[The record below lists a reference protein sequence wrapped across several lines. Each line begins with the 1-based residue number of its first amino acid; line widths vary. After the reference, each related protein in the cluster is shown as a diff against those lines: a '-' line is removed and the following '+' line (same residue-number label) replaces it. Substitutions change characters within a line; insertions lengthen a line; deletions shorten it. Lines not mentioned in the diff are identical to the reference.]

1 MVRARA
7 RDGLNAHDAALRE
20 RGRVAPEDEPRSGGR
35 ELRKASDG
43 EILVVEIGVAQEDLG
58 RLPRR
63 LQNNDQWDV
72 RRRLIQCRCAR
83 TFLTTGST
91 HGLLLSSRY
100 APTPKFTFFENV
112 SALYAAVSLK
122 MLSRVSD
129 MSLRSQKSN
138 GDQGPIPVRRRERHF
153 VPRFCNATIIIIS
166 PVARTMTRFA
176 RTRCCHCF
184 IG

>member
-72 RRRLIQCRCAR
+72 RRRLI
-83 TFLTTGST
+83 
-91 HGLLLSSRY
+91 
-100 APTPKFTFFENV
+100 
-112 SALYAAVSLK
+112 
-122 MLSRVSD
+122 
-129 MSLRSQKSN
+129 
-138 GDQGPIPVRRRERHF
+138 
-153 VPRFCNATIIIIS
+153 
-166 PVARTMTRFA
+166 
-176 RTRCCHCF
+176 
-184 IG
+184 